1 MKQPM
6 IFLTPVIAGAVLAAF
21 AGVAEAQNSGG
32 RWRLP
37 SQTAVRSGVER
48 PPPPPPPTVI
58 VVAPRTLF
66 LQPVVGLPHLLPCT
80 SFPVASRVIASN
92 GVVLSRSGPPTYTQP
107 VPDEETASQQMLPS
121 ARLASRNHQTV
132 LISGVTRAVCYGRD
146 AAGHVYFYP

>member
-1 MKQPM
+1 MKER
-6 IFLTPVIAGAVLAAF
+6 ITLLAPVIAGAVLAAF
-21 AGVAEAQNSGG
+21 ANVAEAQYSEG

-48 PPPPPPPTVI
+48 PPPVPPPTII

-92 GVVLSRSGPPTYTQP
+92 GVVLSTSEPPTYTQP
-107 VPDEETASQQMLPS
+107 VPNQVTASQQMLPS
-121 ARLASRNHQTV
+121 VRAASRNNRTV
-132 LISGVTRAVCYGRD
+132 LVSGVTRAACYGRD
-146 AAGHVYFYP
+146 AAGRVYFYP